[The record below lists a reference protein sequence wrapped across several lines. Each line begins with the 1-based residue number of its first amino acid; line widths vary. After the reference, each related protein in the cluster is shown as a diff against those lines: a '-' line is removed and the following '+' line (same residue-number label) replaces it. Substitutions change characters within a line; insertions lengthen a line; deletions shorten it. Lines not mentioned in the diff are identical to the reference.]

1 MRRAIALLLLVA
13 AAASAA
19 GCSGADAQEAQAL
32 LAQSD
37 AAWAD
42 VTSATFS
49 MRLWTSGA
57 PQDFS
62 VTMSGGGYSKGKHA
76 GDFYMLATADNVGF
90 GDYTLVNRNGRLSMS
105 VDGQR
110 SITVATPTPQTNP
123 IQVVNFTEYVKEV
136 RVEHGKELDGQ
147 SMTKLTGV
155 IDTGGVVDETL
166 SSLGQVS
173 QLGGGGV
180 DLSKVLG
187 DTHVVL
193 YISDA
198 SHLPMRGLID
208 IPVNMAGTKITM
220 HMDFAY
226 TSVNEPVTF
235 PGLT

>member
-1 MRRAIALLLLVA
+1 MRRAIAFLLLVA
-13 AAASAA
+13 AAAALA
-19 GCSGADAQEAQAL
+19 GCTGADAQEAQAL
-32 LAQSD
+32 LAESD

-62 VTMSGGGYSKGKHA
+62 VTMSGGGYAKGKHA
-76 GDFYMLATADNVGF
+76 GDFYVLATAENVGF
-90 GDYTLVNRNGRLSMS
+90 GDFTLVNRKGRLSMS

-110 SITVATPTPQTNP
+110 YTTVAPPSHKNP
-123 IQVVNFTEYVKEV
+123 IQVVDFSKYVKGV
-136 RVEHGKELDGQ
+136 HVEHGKELDGQ
-147 SMTKLTGV
+147 AMTKLSGV
-155 IDTGGVVDETL
+155 IDTGGVVTETL
-166 SSLGQVS
+166 SSLGEVS

-193 YISDA
+193 YISDV

-208 IPVNMAGTKITM
+208 IPINMAGTKVTL

-226 TSVNEPVTF
+226 TSVNEPVAF

>member
-1 MRRAIALLLLVA
+1 MRRAIALLLLLV

-37 AAWAD
+37 VAWAD
-42 VTSATFS
+42 VSSATFS

-62 VTMSGGGYSKGKHA
+62 LTMSGGGYAKGKHA
-76 GDFYMLATADNVGF
+76 GDFYVLATADNVGF
-90 GDYTLVNRNGRLSMS
+90 GDFTLVNRKGRLSMS

-110 SITVATPTPQTNP
+110 YATVAAPTSSSNP
-123 IQVVNFTEYVKEV
+123 IQVVDFTKYVKDV
-136 RVEHGKELDGQ
+136 KVEHGKELDGQ
-147 SMTKLTGV
+147 VMTKLTGV

-166 SSLGQVS
+166 SSLGAVS

-193 YISDA
+193 YISDV
-198 SHLPMRGLID
+198 SHLPLRGLID
-208 IPVNMAGTKITM
+208 TPVTMAGTKVTL

>member
-49 MRLWTSGA
+49 MHLWTSGA

-62 VTMSGGGYSKGKHA
+62 VTLSGGGYAKGKQA
-76 GDFYMLATADNVGF
+76 GDFYVLATADNVGF
-90 GDYTLVNRNGRLSMS
+90 GDFTLVNRKGRLSMS

-110 SITVATPTPQTNP
+110 SSTVAPPSPATNP
-123 IQVVNFTEYVKEV
+123 IRVVDFSKYVKGV

-147 SMTKLTGV
+147 AMTKLSGV

-166 SSLGQVS
+166 SSLGEVS

-193 YISDA
+193 YISDV
-198 SHLPMRGLID
+198 SHLPMRGLVD
-208 IPVNMAGTKITM
+208 IPANMAGTKVTL

-226 TSVNEPVTF
+226 TSVNEPVAF

>member
-13 AAASAA
+13 AAAAPA

-62 VTMSGGGYSKGKHA
+62 VTMSGGGYAKGKHA
-76 GDFYMLATADNVGF
+76 GDFYVLATADNVGF
-90 GDYTLVNRNGRLSMS
+90 GDFTLVNRNGRLSMS

-110 SITVATPTPQTNP
+110 FTTVATPVSQSNP
-123 IQVVNFTEYVKEV
+123 IQGFDFTDYVKDV

-147 SMTKLTGV
+147 AMTKLSGL

-166 SSLGQVS
+166 SSLGEVS

-187 DTHVVL
+187 DTHIVL

-198 SHLPMRGLID
+198 THLPMRGLID
-208 IPVNMAGTKITM
+208 LPVTMAGAKVTL

-226 TSVNEPVTF
+226 TSVNEPVAF

>member
-13 AAASAA
+13 AAAAPA

-32 LAQSD
+32 LAESD

-57 PQDFS
+57 AQDFS
-62 VTMSGGGYSKGKHA
+62 VTMSGGGYAKGKHA
-76 GDFYMLATADNVGF
+76 GDFYVLATADNVGF
-90 GDYTLVNRNGRLSMS
+90 GDFTLVNRKGRLSMS

-110 SITVATPTPQTNP
+110 YTTVAPPSHNNP
-123 IQVVNFTEYVKEV
+123 IQVVDFSKYVKGV

-147 SMTKLTGV
+147 AMTKLSGV
-155 IDTGGVVDETL
+155 IDTGGVVTETL
-166 SSLGQVS
+166 SSLGEVS

-198 SHLPMRGLID
+198 SHLPMRGLVD
-208 IPVNMAGTKITM
+208 IPVTMAGMKVTL

-226 TSVNEPVTF
+226 TSVNEPVAF

>member
-13 AAASAA
+13 AAAAPA

-49 MRLWTSGA
+49 MRLSTSGA

-62 VTMSGGGYSKGKHA
+62 VTMSGGGYAKGKHA
-76 GDFYMLATADNVGF
+76 GDFYVLATADNVGF
-90 GDYTLVNRNGRLSMS
+90 GDFTLVNRNGRLSMS

-110 SITVATPTPQTNP
+110 YTTVAPPAQNNP
-123 IQVVNFTEYVKEV
+123 IQVVDFSKYVKDV

-147 SMTKLTGV
+147 AMTKLSGV

-166 SSLGQVS
+166 SSLGEVS

-208 IPVNMAGTKITM
+208 IPINMAGTKVTL

-226 TSVNEPVTF
+226 TSVNEPVAF

>member
-13 AAASAA
+13 AGASAA

-62 VTMSGGGYSKGKHA
+62 LTMSGGGYTKGKHE
-76 GDFYMLATADNVGF
+76 GDFYVLATADNVGF
-90 GDYTLVNRNGRLSMS
+90 GDFTLVNRKGRLSMS

-110 SITVATPTPQTNP
+110 FSTVATPTSQNNP
-123 IQVVNFTEYVKEV
+123 VQLVDFSKYVKDV

-147 SMTKLTGV
+147 AMTKLSGL

-166 SSLGQVS
+166 SSLGEVS

-180 DLSKVLG
+180 DVSKVLG

-198 SHLPMRGLID
+198 THLPMRGLID
-208 IPVNMAGTKITM
+208 LPVNMAGTKVTL

-226 TSVNEPVTF
+226 TSVNEPVAF

>member
-13 AAASAA
+13 AAAAPA

-32 LAQSD
+32 LAESD

-62 VTMSGGGYSKGKHA
+62 VTMSGGGYAKGKHA
-76 GDFYMLATADNVGF
+76 GDFYVLATADNVGF
-90 GDYTLVNRNGRLSMS
+90 GDFTLVNRKGRLSMS

-110 SITVATPTPQTNP
+110 YTTVAPPSHNNP
-123 IQVVNFTEYVKEV
+123 IQVVDFSKYVKEV

-147 SMTKLTGV
+147 AMTKLSGL

-166 SSLGQVS
+166 SSLGEVS

-180 DLSKVLG
+180 DVSKVLG

-193 YISDA
+193 YFSDA
-198 SHLPMRGLID
+198 THLPMRGLID
-208 IPVNMAGTKITM
+208 LPVNMAGTKVTL

-226 TSVNEPVTF
+226 TSVNEPVAF

>member
-57 PQDFS
+57 PQDLS
-62 VTMSGGGYSKGKHA
+62 LTMSGGGYAKGKHE
-76 GDFYMLATADNVGF
+76 GDFYVLATADNAGF
-90 GDYTLVNRNGRLSMS
+90 GDFTLVNRNGRLSMS

-110 SITVATPTPQTNP
+110 LATVAAPKSQGNP
-123 IQVVNFTEYVKEV
+123 VQLVDFSKYVKDV

-147 SMTKLTGV
+147 AMTKLSGL

-166 SSLGQVS
+166 SSLGKVS

-180 DLSKVLG
+180 DVSKVLG
-187 DTHVVL
+187 DTHIAL

-198 SHLPMRGLID
+198 THMPMRGLID
-208 IPVNMAGTKITM
+208 LPVNMAGTKVTL

-226 TSVNEPVTF
+226 TSVNEPVAF

>member
-13 AAASAA
+13 AAAAPA

-49 MRLWTSGA
+49 MRLSTSGA

-62 VTMSGGGYSKGKHA
+62 VTMSGGGYAKGKHA
-76 GDFYMLATADNVGF
+76 GDFYVLATADNVGF
-90 GDYTLVNRNGRLSMS
+90 GDFTLVKRNGRLSMS

-110 SITVATPTPQTNP
+110 YTTVAPPSQNNP
-123 IQVVNFTEYVKEV
+123 IQVVDFSKYVKDV

-147 SMTKLTGV
+147 AMTKLSGV

-166 SSLGQVS
+166 SSLGEVS

-208 IPVNMAGTKITM
+208 IPINMAGTKVTL

-226 TSVNEPVTF
+226 TSVNEPVAF

>member
-13 AAASAA
+13 AAAASA

-57 PQDFS
+57 PQDFA
-62 VTMSGGGYSKGKHA
+62 VTMSGGGYARGKHG
-76 GDFYMLATADNVGF
+76 GDFYVLATADNVGF
-90 GDYTLVNRNGRLSMS
+90 DDFTLVNREGRLSMS

-110 SITVATPTPQTNP
+110 YATVAAPTSQSNP
-123 IQVVNFTEYVKEV
+123 IQVVDFSKYVKDV
-136 RVEHGKELDGQ
+136 RVEHGKELDGEA
-147 SMTKLTGV
+147 MTKLSGV

-166 SSLGQVS
+166 SSLGEVS
-173 QLGGGGV
+173 RLGGGGV

-208 IPVNMAGTKITM
+208 IPVNMAGTKVTL

-226 TSVNEPVTF
+226 TSVNEPVAF